1 MEYSTIEMVC
11 FDAPVRTVNSKKDK
25 IYAHLLIQMDCGSCA
40 PTKLVSNSIH
50 LYSVARSH

>member
-1 MEYSTIEMVC
+1 MEYSTIETVC